1 MSYFSKNKS
10 LAWILIILLLFN
22 LAAIGTI
29 IYKMYL
35 PKHYSDQENC
45 MHDGNRKEHHCM
57 KDLFKDELKLDATQ
71 TLQFDK
77 ARVAYFDTLSSIHKL
92 MNQKKLEIMNDMVKP
107 QPDTA
112 MLNKETQ
119 ELGSM
124 FIKARKLFVSHY
136 FELSKICNDQQR
148 KKLDSL
154 FTDVICCQDEGK
166 KQGNCCGKDK
176 EPNHKCPSHKE

>member
-35 PKHYSDQENC
+35 PKPLSEQ
-45 MHDGNRKEHHCM
+45 DGCRHSGDRKEHHCM
-57 KDLFKDELKLDATQ
+57 KDLFKDELKLDAKQ
-71 TLQFDK
+71 SQQFDI
-77 ARVAYFDTLSSIHKL
+77 ARVAYFDSLNSIHKL
-92 MNQKKLEIMNDMVKP
+92 MSQKKLEIMNDMVKP
-107 QPDTA
+107 QPDTS
-112 MLNKETQ
+112 LLTKETQ
-119 ELGSM
+119 ELGHM

-166 KQGNCCGKDK
+166 KQANCCGKDK